1 MAKII
6 NQTNGTILFEE
17 VNPEKLDFLTMV
29 GDVKSD
35 DSLSDE
41 KVQEI
46 LSKLSVSSFDEF
58 IEKFDPVIYSFYDAK
73 NQKVMYTLKKPED
86 GIPDDLLTEIHL
98 NLYNDFLRMLLT
110 LVDTKRSQGM
120 LNVDFKFE
128 NLTELIS
135 PKKVM
140 EDIKQNRKELRYV
153 YSQYV
158 QLDDEDPKKL
168 DLGDKLNVMMEEA
181 STNYNNI
188 MAMLPL
194 AIEDIKTRLLLT
206 SGGGDSSSDEPLAL
220 GVLTMGEEGEL
231 KVIEA
236 PKKESSTA
244 LVTLD
249 DQVNEGLIEVIG
261 EDYEALNENNHNDY
275 VKALVVR
282 TFCPLPSTMVT
293 DIDVTKE
300 IDNYNSYLQFYKD
313 AKDDFIK
320 TVKPLIEKILGVRL
334 FFEQYPKNLRG
345 MRPKLLITNV
355 SGEMMAKTSNIS
367 RLVAYLNTV
376 NNKNDFTHSIWY
388 AIFPSVALEIT
399 SGKTPTRQRFQG
411 NKVATNVNVN
421 TMENMVMILN
431 VLKDFRVQC
440 FFSFESSD
448 KNTFNAL
455 STTGVDK
462 YADRCEPLAGKAYSE
477 FAIPCLPNFTIIPKD
492 KSGVALDTKMTLNE
506 KNLAQLSDA
515 KQDIM
520 KLWIDGVYVGAA
532 YVAAGIVAAY
542 QDPEYLK
549 QIFKRNV
556 DMELPGVRFDLE
568 AGDNALQVY
577 TTLAKEITGFTGSV
591 KENINNKS
599 FGFIFS
605 SENASYNGVAIT
617 NIMIY
622 KSRNMLYDDEHGVY
636 EPIYKTQVTTYIQR
650 IMRNL
655 TGDFKQDRLVRFFS
669 TNPESQKSKW
679 LAKQGC
685 INAIIGNGDGL
696 SYTLDEENGI
706 CNLGITFNGNVKNME
721 IAISRSTSAIHV

>member
-6 NQTNGTILFEE
+6 NQTNATMLFEE
-17 VNPEKLDFLTMV
+17 INPEKLDLLTMI

-41 KVQEI
+41 KVREI
-46 LSKLSVSSFDEF
+46 LNALSVSSFNEF
-58 IEKFDPVIYSFYDAK
+58 IEKFDPVVYSFYNAN
-73 NQKVMYTLKKPED
+73 NQKVMYTLKKPE
-86 GIPDDLLTEIHL
+86 GISDDLLTEIHL
-98 NLYNDFLRMLLT
+98 NNYNDFLRMLLT
-110 LVDTKRSQGM
+110 LVDTKRSQGV

-168 DLGDKLNVMMEEA
+168 DIGDKLNVMMEEA
-181 STNYNNI
+181 SVNYNNV

-206 SGGGDSSSDEPLAL
+206 SGGGGEGDAPLAL
-220 GVLTMGEEGEL
+220 GVLSMGEDGEL

-236 PKKESSTA
+236 PKKEESTA

-249 DQVNEGLIEVIG
+249 DKVNEGLIEVL
-261 EDYEALNENNHNDY
+261 EDDYEALNEDNHNDY

-293 DIDVTKE
+293 DIDVAKE
-300 IDNYNSYLQFYKD
+300 IANYNQYLQFYKD

-334 FFEQYPKNLRG
+334 FFEQYPSKLRG
-345 MRPKLLITNV
+345 MRPSLLITNI
-355 SGEMMAKTSNIS
+355 SNEMMAKTPNLP

-376 NNKNDFTHSIWY
+376 NNKNDFTHTIWY
-388 AIFPSVALEIT
+388 AIFPSVALSNT
-399 SGKTPTRQRFQG
+399 SGAKLTRQRFQG
-411 NKVATNVNVN
+411 NKATVNTNVN
-421 TMENMVMILN
+421 TMESMVQILN

-448 KNTFNAL
+448 KNTFNSL
-455 STTGVDK
+455 STEGVDK
-462 YADRCEPLAGKAYSE
+462 YIDRCQSLQGKPYSE
-477 FAIPCLPNFTIIPKD
+477 FAIPCIPNFTIIPKD
-492 KSGVALDTKMTLNE
+492 KSGVTLDTKMVLNE
-506 KNLAQLSDA
+506 NNLAQLSDT

-520 KLWIDGVYVGAA
+520 KLWIDGVYVGSS
-532 YVAAGIVAAY
+532 YVAAGLMAAC

-549 QIFKRNV
+549 QVFKRNV
-556 DMELPGVRFDLE
+556 DTELPGVHFDLE
-568 AGDNALQVY
+568 AGDNSALMC
-577 TTLAKEITGFTGSV
+577 TSLAKEITGFTGSV
-591 KENINNKS
+591 KEGINKKG
-599 FGFIFS
+599 FGFVFS
-605 SENASYNGVAIT
+605 SENVTYGGTAIT
-617 NIMIY
+617 NIMVY
-622 KSRNMLYDDEHGVY
+622 KARNLLYDEEQGVY
-636 EPIYKTQVTTYIQR
+636 EPIYKTQVTSYIHR

-655 TGDFKQDRLVRFFS
+655 TGDFKQDRLVNFFS
-669 TNPESQKSKW
+669 SNPNSQKSQW
-679 LAKQGC
+679 LEKKKC
-685 INAIIGNGDGL
+685 VNAIIGNGDDINFK
-696 SYTLDEENGI
+696 LDEENGI
-706 CNLGITFNGNVKNME
+706 CDLGITFNGNVKNME
-721 IAISRSTSAIHV
+721 IAITRSTSATHV